1 MSGKSSRNTGL
12 QISSLTWRI
21 VPLVRALLD
30 PLGVHEGVTVEQQD
44 RRVVARAG
52 KVTVS
57 VPTGLRDQCAAYAPF
72 RFFATRRASLAGALA
87 RGDEQ
92 EVERASRDLVAG
104 HTRSRHK
111 LLYTFCAVHSWVQLA
126 CRLDWVSGRATSLY
140 QSYGPGGYVL
150 AGRSINPRAATMTA
164 GDRYAPAP
172 WRRFSF
178 SRIARDLGVRHDD
191 PMVRRR
197 LELAWSLLEHM
208 HVRVEDAVSSGT
220 RVLELTGLIERVRGD
235 SGESIVSR
243 THNFDGNRGGEF
255 EVWRVPEAYRSYFQP
270 RAGEHGSFINVP
282 TNLFALSD
290 RAFLSG
296 LYVLGRRHHGDTV
309 RLGTLCKY
317 GALRL
322 HHDEPSHRV
331 IARVRSILD
340 ELRGA
345 LGVSVDLS
353 TARARRPRLT
363 RMPGRPVQEEPS
375 KRAEPDT
382 SGFDPT
388 PRTTRDALLCNTS
401 CGLVWS
407 PPPPRRT

>member
-1 MSGKSSRNTGL
+1 MSGKSSRHTGL

-21 VPLVRALLD
+21 VPLMRALLD
-30 PLGVHEGVTVEQQD
+30 PLGVHDGVTVEQRD
-44 RRVVARAG
+44 RRVIVTSG

-72 RFFATRRASLAGALA
+72 RLFATRRASLAGALA

-126 CRLDWVSGRATSLY
+126 CRLDWVSGRASSLY

-150 AGRSINPRAATMTA
+150 AGRSINPRATTPTA

-208 HVRVEDAVSSGT
+208 HVRVEDAVSSGA
-220 RVLELTGLIERVRGD
+220 RVLELTGLIERVRD
-235 SGESIVSR
+235 EDAASVTTR
-243 THNFDGNRGGEF
+243 THGFDGNRGGVF

-317 GALRL
+317 GVLQL
-322 HHDEPSHRV
+322 HPSEPSHRV
-331 IARVRSILD
+331 TSRASAVLD
-340 ELRGA
+340 ELRGV
-345 LGVSVDLS
+345 LGVSVDFS
-353 TARARRPRLT
+353 SERARRPRLT
-363 RMPGRPVQEEPS
+363 RSPRRLERDGSRTRQGPRDTASTLDSPVCL
-375 KRAEPDT
+375 
-382 SGFDPT
+382 
-388 PRTTRDALLCNTS
+388 RDVLLSNATCALA
-401 CGLVWS
+401 WS
-407 PPPPRRT
+407 PPPPT